1 MSLMTLRGA
10 SEHLGISKNRI
21 WRAVKDGQLP
31 SEEGKHKGQK
41 ALLVSLSDLEKWA
54 QTALDSTELITPEVP
69 QKHLETP
76 VRHLEEP
83 REHLEAPRERFE
95 VPHRRSEV
103 PQAVSEVSQGT
114 SSHFEAESTLREDLV
129 GALERSQRELRL
141 VERRAIELELALRQS
156 QRLLTENA
164 ESITEKEALAKEAR
178 AKIQEIEKNQQS
190 ELESLTSQLAAAQET
205 EARLRKEEQSREA
218 ETAKLRAEL
227 ESTRNQLLES
237 QKPKGF
243 LSWLGLRKKRA
254 SDTSNSKAV

>member
-1 MSLMTLRGA
+1 MTLRGA

-54 QTALDSTELITPEVP
+54 QTALDSTELITPEAP

-76 VRHLEEP
+76 VRHLEA
-83 REHLEAPRERFE
+83 HRERLE
-95 VPHRRSEV
+95 MPHRRSEV

-178 AKIQEIEKNQQS
+178 AKIQEIEKAQQS
-190 ELESLTSQLAAAQET
+190 ELENLTSQLAAAQET
-205 EARLRKEEQSREA
+205 EARLRKEEQTRDA
-218 ETAKLRAEL
+218 ETAALRAEL

-243 LSWLGLRKKRA
+243 LSWLGLRKKRT
-254 SDTSNSKAV
+254 SDTSNSSKAV